1 MPMPM
6 TAFPGDIAVQYN
18 DNGQRVLRFT
28 CHFRHSVERVWQA
41 LTDDG
46 QLAIWYPT
54 KVHIQP
60 VTGGTITFAFPGG
73 DPFPGDVLEAAPP
86 HLLVFTTLD
95 DVLRWEIQADGAG
108 STLVLS
114 NTVANPPHTL
124 TPRPGSTSPSA
135 NSPPCSTTAHRQC
148 AVPRCPHPTPSST
161 TTSPP
166 STYDRPSVGRAPTVW
181 VLDTVGRTPRPLVL
195 AHA

>member
-18 DNGQRVLRFT
+18 NNGQRVLRFT

-114 NTVANPPHTL
+114 NTVANPPHTPYTAAGFHISLSQL
-124 TPRPGSTSPSA
+124 TTLLNDGPQAVRRTEMPPPDALVDHYISA
-135 NSPPCSTTAHRQC
+135 
-148 AVPRCPHPTPSST
+148 
-161 TTSPP
+161 
-166 STYDRPSVGRAPTVW
+166 
-181 VLDTVGRTPRPLVL
+181 LDL
-195 AHA
+195 